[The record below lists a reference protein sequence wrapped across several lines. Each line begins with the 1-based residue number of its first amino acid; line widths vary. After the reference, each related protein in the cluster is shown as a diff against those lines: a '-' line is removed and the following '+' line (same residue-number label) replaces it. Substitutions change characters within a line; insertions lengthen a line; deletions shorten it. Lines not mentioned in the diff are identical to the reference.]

1 MIKCLRRSLMVLLVV
16 VMLFNTLACEKEN
29 NVDVSNADI
38 TDKMEDINNT
48 KSAKINDL
56 KETENDT
63 NTGTELAYNK
73 SKTLEENANILNK
86 ILEERYGKS
95 LTLST
100 AEDYEKAGQT
110 DWTLVLEDNRV
121 GIDTSTWKFDYNPN
135 SDDSKYMDAILA
147 TFTFF
152 CGEEMGNSLWS
163 LTGDLLD
170 GGADET
176 LYGFVHNGSQAI
188 YKNGNIAS
196 YESVNNKSTMYIWL
210 TPSEY

>member
-1 MIKCLRRSLMVLLVV
+1 MIKYLRRSLMILLLV
-16 VMLFNTLACEKEN
+16 VMLFNTLACNREN
-29 NVDVSNADI
+29 NVGVSNAD
-38 TDKMEDINNT
+38 DMNNT
-48 KSAKINDL
+48 ESEKVNDL
-56 KETENDT
+56 KETENNT
-63 NTGTELAYNK
+63 NTGNDLTYNK
-73 SKTLEENANILNK
+73 SKTLVENANSLNK
-86 ILEERYGKS
+86 ILNERYGKS

-100 AEDYEKAGQT
+100 VEDYEKAGQT
-110 DWTLVLEDNRV
+110 EWTLVLADNRV
-121 GIDTSTWKFDYNPN
+121 GIDTSAWKFDYDSN
-135 SDDSKYMDAILA
+135 SNDSIYMEAILE

-176 LYGFVHNGSQAI
+176 IYGFVHNGSQAI
-188 YKNGNIAS
+188 YKNGNIAE